1 MFLLG
6 QFLVLLVVVKLTS
19 SLMTGFGPGTITFP
33 TSTLAGLHTS
43 TTSVTSTRL
52 QMGGNSMSSRVPKL
66 VIVGAPAAGKG
77 TQCEQLKAKYNVVHL
92 STGDMLRAAV
102 SDGTALGV
110 QAKEFMD
117 AGRLV
122 PDDLIIGVV
131 CERLAQ
137 EDCVSRGWLLDGFPR
152 TAAQADALKAAGMA
166 PDCFILVDVP
176 DDVLVERVTG
186 RRTDPQTGRI
196 YHMTYS
202 PPESIEVAA
211 RLVQRSDDTE
221 EKVRV
226 RYQDFRSNIDAIK
239 DRYLDRTIWVDGTQA
254 PEDVTFCLFSSIDN
268 KFAAES
274 ESESEAVV
282 ATLEGGGIATAVVGG
297 SSTSLFSHMPSS
309 AKLRPRRPKTTLR
322 VFARG

>member
-1 MFLLG
+1 MSG
-6 QFLVLLVVVKLTS
+6 DAI
-19 SLMTGFGPGTITFP
+19 SLR
-33 TSTLAGLHTS
+33 A
-43 TTSVTSTRL
+43 
-52 QMGGNSMSSRVPKL
+52 PKL
-66 VIVGAPAAGKG
+66 VIAGAPAAGKG

-102 SDGTALGV
+102 SDATALGV

-152 TAAQADALKAAGMA
+152 TRAQADALKAAGMV

-176 DDVLVERVTG
+176 EDVLVERVTG
-186 RRTDPQTGRI
+186 RRTDPETGRI

-202 PPESIEVAA
+202 PPESDEVNA

-239 DRYLDRTIWVDGTQA
+239 DSYLDKTIWVDGTQA
-254 PEDVTFCLFSSIDN
+254 PEDVTFCLFSSIDHEL
-268 KFAAES
+268 AAES
-274 ESESEAVV
+274 KFESETVV
-282 ATLEGGGIATAVVGG
+282 TTLEGGDVATAAAGG
-297 SSTSLFSHMPSS
+297 SSTSLFAHMHSPTT
-309 AKLRPRRPKTTLR
+309 KLRPRRPKTTLR
-322 VFARG
+322 MFARG